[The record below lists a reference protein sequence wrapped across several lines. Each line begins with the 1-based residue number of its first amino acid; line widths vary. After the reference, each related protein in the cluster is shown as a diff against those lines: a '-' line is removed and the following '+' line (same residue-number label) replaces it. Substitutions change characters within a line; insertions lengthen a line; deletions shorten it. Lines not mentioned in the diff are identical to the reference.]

1 MKQHKLWSTLAVLA
15 TIMGVV
21 GVTKP
26 ASAANDYS
34 NSNPQMGV
42 MLSKIDDDTD
52 PNNST
57 WELLTKPGKVLNAS
71 VSIQNT
77 SDSASQFNVSF
88 EQARTN
94 SQMNVVYAG
103 GGTNKSL
110 DPDMDLS
117 KIATVQGKRRSTIT
131 VPANS
136 TTEVPVQLKMPAK
149 EFNGYILGSVVVTK
163 LVPKDAKKASGFTN
177 QFMYTKMVKIS
188 ESVVN
193 PSAVLTN
200 NTKGGVK
207 VISGQ
212 QVFQLKVDNN
222 EPNFIGD
229 MKMSAKI
236 TYKKTGE
243 TVLTDKQTQRTVAPN
258 SSFTYRLPSERV
270 MRAGKYHYVVT
281 MTNNEN
287 KRSWTFSNDFTVS
300 RASATSV
307 GIGRSIAFIPTW
319 IWQLL
324 ALFLVL
330 IGFLFF
336 LLWKRRKDD
345 DDDEEETVAK

>member
-103 GGTNKSL
+103 GGTKQVVGSGYGFEQN
-110 DPDMDLS
+110 
-117 KIATVQGKRRSTIT
+117 R
-131 VPANS
+131 
-136 TTEVPVQLKMPAK
+136 
-149 EFNGYILGSVVVTK
+149 NGT
-163 LVPKDAKKASGFTN
+163 
-177 QFMYTKMVKIS
+177 
-188 ESVVN
+188 
-193 PSAVLTN
+193 
-200 NTKGGVK
+200 
-207 VISGQ
+207 
-212 QVFQLKVDNN
+212 
-222 EPNFIGD
+222 
-229 MKMSAKI
+229 
-236 TYKKTGE
+236 
-243 TVLTDKQTQRTVAPN
+243 R
-258 SSFTYRLPSERV
+258 
-270 MRAGKYHYVVT
+270 
-281 MTNNEN
+281 
-287 KRSWTFSNDFTVS
+287 
-300 RASATSV
+300 
-307 GIGRSIAFIPTW
+307 
-319 IWQLL
+319 
-324 ALFLVL
+324 
-330 IGFLFF
+330 
-336 LLWKRRKDD
+336 
-345 DDDEEETVAK
+345 